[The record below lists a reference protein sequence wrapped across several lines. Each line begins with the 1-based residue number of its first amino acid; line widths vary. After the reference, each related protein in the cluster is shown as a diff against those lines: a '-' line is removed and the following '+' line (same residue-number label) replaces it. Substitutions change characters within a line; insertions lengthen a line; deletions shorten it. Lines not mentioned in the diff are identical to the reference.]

1 MGLPLDIIRQPEAA
15 NKLHTSSTKL
25 PLPLPRSSGFENEV
39 LLLMAGRPC
48 GGTGGGPL
56 DTGPGVNVIGVD
68 MGEAEHPDFGGRG
81 GAGGG
86 RWCRSVPASMASG
99 DIMRLDGIIEPF
111 FGTRLGWM
119 GGGDDAS
126 HPPAN
131 DSSNEDFDDLGGR
144 GGAVWRGGV
153 RLGVESTVSC
163 TLGEDRVCRDCW
175 ARLVCEILL
184 LNGVRVIVIE
194 LMGLL
199 ELKDSRSVP
208 NPESRKEAGLKKM
221 YSLAQRGDLARLTL
235 VTVDLGV
242 VEVE

>member
-1 MGLPLDIIRQPEAA
+1 
-15 NKLHTSSTKL
+15 
-25 PLPLPRSSGFENEV
+25 
-39 LLLMAGRPC
+39 
-48 GGTGGGPL
+48 
-56 DTGPGVNVIGVD
+56 
-68 MGEAEHPDFGGRG
+68 
-81 GAGGG
+81 
-86 RWCRSVPASMASG
+86 
-99 DIMRLDGIIEPF
+99 
-111 FGTRLGWM
+111 
-119 GGGDDAS
+119 
-126 HPPAN
+126 
-131 DSSNEDFDDLGGR
+131 
-144 GGAVWRGGV
+144 
-153 RLGVESTVSC
+153 
-163 TLGEDRVCRDCW
+163 VCRDCW